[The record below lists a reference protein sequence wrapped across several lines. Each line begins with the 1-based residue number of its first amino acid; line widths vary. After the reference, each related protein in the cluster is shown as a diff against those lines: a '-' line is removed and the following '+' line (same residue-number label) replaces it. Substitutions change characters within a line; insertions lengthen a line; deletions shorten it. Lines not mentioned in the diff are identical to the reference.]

1 MKKWSKICLRCHFSA
16 HVTSRI
22 GGAKPQAL
30 GGKWLLKDRN
40 GLGNP
45 YFVLFE
51 LQLLE
56 VWG

>member
-40 GLGNP
+40 SLGNT

-51 LQLLE
+51 L
-56 VWG
+56 